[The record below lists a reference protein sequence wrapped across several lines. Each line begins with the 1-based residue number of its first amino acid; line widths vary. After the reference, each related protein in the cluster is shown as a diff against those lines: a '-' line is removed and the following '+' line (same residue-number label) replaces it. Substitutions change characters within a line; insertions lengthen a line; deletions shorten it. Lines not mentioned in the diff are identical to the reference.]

1 MEWKRD
7 SEWIRSC
14 WKDSTNWRKENGDC
28 LLREREEEENTSL
41 QDDLIKIDKEDNKK
55 TNDVHSLQ
63 IVLTIHN
70 NSFL

>member
-1 MEWKRD
+1 MDSFIIRVISIEKRD
-7 SEWIRSC
+7 
-14 WKDSTNWRKENGDC
+14 
-28 LLREREEEENTSL
+28 EEEENTSL